1 MEFGA
6 PWAYSPNK
14 RMSLVLMDLRDTPRH
29 SVTDDFNKKPHFN
42 PLLAMLRGLRN
53 PSISMPA
60 IWIWIV
66 NSANRLAQA
75 KEYAMHSLKII
86 QSLRLSIFQ
95 QRMSVSMTSPF
106 ASSP

>member
-75 KEYAMHSLKII
+75 KEYAMHSLKNY
-86 QSLRLSIFQ
+86 SILKAKYIPAKNECFYDLTV
-95 QRMSVSMTSPF
+95 RK
-106 ASSP
+106 